1 MKTGIRQTL
10 QKMEES
16 SLKKILVRNTSI
28 WIIRKMSDDLK
39 KWLNQ
44 EENKGLQHN
53 LNYKVSV
60 ITKRLKELYV
70 LQEEL
75 VHTTENADK
84 IV

>member
-1 MKTGIRQTL
+1 
-10 QKMEES
+10 
-16 SLKKILVRNTSI
+16 
-28 WIIRKMSDDLK
+28 MSDDLK

>member
-1 MKTGIRQTL
+1 
-10 QKMEES
+10 MEES
-16 SLKKILVRNTSI
+16 LLKKILVRNASI

-44 EENKGLQHN
+44 EGNNGLQHN

-60 ITKRLKELYV
+60 ITKRLKELNV

-75 VHTTENADK
+75 VDTRENADK

>member
-1 MKTGIRQTL
+1 
-10 QKMEES
+10 MEES
-16 SLKKILVRNTSI
+16 LLKKILVRNASI
-28 WIIRKMSDDLK
+28 WIIRKMSVDLK

-44 EENKGLQHN
+44 EGNNGLQHN

-60 ITKRLKELYV
+60 ITKRLKELNV

-75 VHTTENADK
+75 VDTRENADK

>member
-1 MKTGIRQTL
+1 
-10 QKMEES
+10 MEES

>member
-1 MKTGIRQTL
+1 
-10 QKMEES
+10 MEES

-70 LQEEL
+70 L
-75 VHTTENADK
+75 
-84 IV
+84 